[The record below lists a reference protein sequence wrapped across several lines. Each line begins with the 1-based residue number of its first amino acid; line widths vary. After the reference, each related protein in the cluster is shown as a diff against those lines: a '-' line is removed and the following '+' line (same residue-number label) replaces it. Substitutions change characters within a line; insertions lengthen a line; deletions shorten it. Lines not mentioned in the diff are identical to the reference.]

1 MENKNKKRNTITIIL
16 LVLILAALC
25 LGIAVMVCTMTG
37 LSLPFAGN
45 FLSESAPDSGTS
57 SAYSAPSGASVS
69 QDFTETVSESA
80 YEVSAVSVSAPAVSE
95 TPTPTPEP
103 TPDPEKY
110 NTGDVWAL
118 VLVNK
123 EHPLPDGY
131 APQVTVVE
139 NDQST
144 DIRCADSLTQMLADC
159 RAAGYNPLA
168 ISGYRTHE
176 TQELYFNNT
185 VQMYVNQGMDEA
197 SAETA
202 AATSVALP
210 GTSEHELGL
219 SVDIGTTSNTDINS
233 SQDNDP
239 TQLWLQDNCWKY
251 GYILR
256 YPPEKSD
263 LTGIIY
269 ESWHYRYVGTT
280 ASKVIHEENL
290 CLEEY
295 LQKYVESFTSL
306 EEINRAAMAS
316 LGNSDQSG

>member
-1 MENKNKKRNTITIIL
+1 MENKNKKRNAITILL

-25 LGIAVMVCTMTG
+25 LGIAAMVWTMTG
-37 LSLPFAGN
+37 HPLPFAGN
-45 FLSESAPDSGTS
+45 FLSESAPDDKTSSVLSASSGTN
-57 SAYSAPSGASVS
+57 VS
-69 QDFTETVSESA
+69 PVFTEAVSESTS
-80 YEVSAVSVSAPAVSE
+80 EVSAVSISAPAASE

-197 SAETA
+197 SAEAA
-202 AATSVALP
+202 AATSVAIP

-295 LQKYVESFTSL
+295 LQKYVEPFTSL

-316 LGNSDQSG
+316 LENSGQSG

>member
-1 MENKNKKRNTITIIL
+1 MENKNKKKNTITIIL
-16 LVLILAALC
+16 LVLVLAALC
-25 LGIAVMVCTMTG
+25 LGIAAMVWTMTG
-37 LSLPFAGN
+37 HPLPAVGSLSSG
-45 FLSESAPDSGTS
+45 SDPDSGAS
-57 SAYSAPSGASVS
+57 SVFSASSGTAVS
-69 QDFTETVSESA
+69 PDLTEAVSEDTSD
-80 YEVSAVSVSAPAVSE
+80 VSAVSVSTPAVSD

-131 APQVTVVE
+131 TPQVTEVE

-144 DIRCADSLTQMLADC
+144 DIRCADSLAQMLADC

-197 SAETA
+197 SAEA
-202 AATSVALP
+202 EAATSVAVP

-219 SVDIGTTSNTDINS
+219 SVDIGTTANTDINS

-263 LTGIIY
+263 ITGIIY
-269 ESWHYRYVGTT
+269 ESWHYRYVVTT
-280 ASKVIHEENL
+280 AAKVIHDENL

-295 LQKYVESFTSL
+295 LQKYVEPFTSL
-306 EEINRAAMAS
+306 DEINQAALAS
-316 LGNSDQSG
+316 LEASGQAG